1 MDITQDT
8 ATSLGS
14 KIAALDLT
22 AEELRLLQGVLAE
35 PGEVEGYGDS
45 PVPKYL
51 PMIQGP
57 IQQRYDSEGNKG
69 GNAETTLWKS
79 DGTTAVWSMH
89 GGQT

>member
-1 MDITQDT
+1 MEINPDT
-8 ATSLGS
+8 ATSLGN
-14 KIAALDLT
+14 KIAALELT
-22 AEELRLLQGVLAE
+22 PEELRLLQGVLAE
-35 PGEVEGYGDS
+35 PSEVEGFS
-45 PVPKYL
+45 ENPAPKYL